1 MTDTKSE
8 KGWIFP
14 AEIDIPEQ
22 NWYRI
27 DFGGDSQWDIDRE
40 GHEHMA
46 DQVGYDEL
54 TSEIAAHGVSD
65 GIIYCVVES
74 TLVIP
79 DGRFAGEYTAI
90 QGADTA
96 SQQVREPDYVS
107 GVAESR
113 AVKRA
118 VKRALGI
125 RSAESEVSSDHS
137 TTSAP
142 DGMDSDTPAS
152 EQFDDPAGG
161 ADVEQT
167 TDKTNDDDDSLT
179 W

>member
-1 MTDTKSE
+1 MHEMQSQ
-8 KGWIFP
+8 KGWLFP
-14 AEIDIPEQ
+14 EEVEIPDQ

-27 DFGGDSQWDIDRE
+27 DFGGDVQWDIDRE
-40 GHEHMA
+40 GHECLA
-46 DQVGYDEL
+46 RQVGMESL
-54 TSEIAAHGVSD
+54 TSRVAAHGVSD
-65 GIIYCVVES
+65 GIVYCMVES

-79 DGRFAGEYTAI
+79 DGPFAGEYTSV

-125 RSAESEVSSDHS
+125 RSAKPDVSSDA
-137 TTSAP
+137 SAKSSE
-142 DGMDSDTPAS
+142 GLDTDVPAS
-152 EQFDDPAGG
+152 QQFDTETP
-161 ADVEQT
+161 EPEKNT
-167 TDKTNDDDDSLT
+167 NKTNDDADGIT